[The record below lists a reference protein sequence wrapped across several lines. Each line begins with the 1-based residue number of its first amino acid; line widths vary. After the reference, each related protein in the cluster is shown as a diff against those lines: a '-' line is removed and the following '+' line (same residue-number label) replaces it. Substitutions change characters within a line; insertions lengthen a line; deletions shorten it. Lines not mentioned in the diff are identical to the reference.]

1 MISVSSLEKGHGG
14 RTLFRDV
21 SFRLLPGRRI
31 ALVGGNGVGKTTILE
46 IVVGHQ
52 RADAGE
58 VHRTKDLTVGYLPQD
73 LTDEVNDTVL
83 AHVMAGAGELAGME
97 EELRS
102 LEADMASPDA
112 AKAEAVSYTH
122 LTLPTSDLV

>member
-31 ALVGGNGVGKTTILE
+31 ALVGGNGVGKTAILE

-83 AHVMAGAGELAGME
+83 AL
-97 EELRS
+97 S
-102 LEADMASPDA
+102 LIHISE
-112 AKAEAVSYTH
+112 
-122 LTLPTSDLV
+122 PTRLLSIHRMPSSA